1 VQAQLDLSFVIAFAI
16 EATMKI
22 IVYGLIMPRNAYLKS
37 AWNVLDFIT
46 ILVGVFLVF
55 ASDVNSQLS
64 SLRSLRTLRALR
76 PIRMASRAPGMK
88 VRCCWHHD
96 GVASYQQFLS
106 GTLRSQQLLACTSVE
121 RATPSL

>member
-1 VQAQLDLSFVIAFAI
+1 VQAQLDLSFVIAFTI

-22 IVYGLIMPRNAYLKS
+22 IVYGLIMARDAYLKS

-46 ILVGVFLVF
+46 ILVGVFLIF

-88 VRCCWHHD
+88 VRCSWHHD
-96 GVASYQQFLS
+96 RVASDQKVLPC
-106 GTLRSQQLLACTSVE
+106 TLCSQQLLACTSAE
-121 RATPSL
+121 HATPSL